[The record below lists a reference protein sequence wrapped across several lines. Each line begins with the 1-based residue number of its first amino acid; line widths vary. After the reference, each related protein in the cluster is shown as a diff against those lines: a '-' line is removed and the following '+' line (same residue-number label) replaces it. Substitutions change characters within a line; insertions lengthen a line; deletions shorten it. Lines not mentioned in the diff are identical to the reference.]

1 MRIKDLLRQM
11 CDDGASDLLISVG
24 VPPYFRVKG
33 QLQAGSATV
42 LTAQDTQKLAHEL
55 LSPPQLEAFEH
66 DRSIDFAATMPD
78 GSRYRVN
85 IFHQMASVSLA
96 IRLIPSHI
104 PQFEEL
110 GLPPIVGEF
119 ANSPHGLVLVTG
131 PACNGKST
139 TLAAMIDYI
148 NTQRASHIVCIEDP
162 IEYVHTARKSVIE
175 QIEVLSD
182 TPSFEAAMRSVF
194 RQNPDI
200 VMVGE
205 MRDLET
211 IRLALTLAETG
222 HLILATLHTHD
233 TTNALNRIVSVF
245 PTHEQQQI
253 YTQLSMSL
261 VGIIAQ
267 QLLTVPDGSSLVLAY
282 EVMRINTAI
291 ANLIREQHLQQIY
304 SSIQTG
310 RRSGMCTMNDS
321 LQRLCD
327 KGQLDPE
334 RAIARSPRPK
344 ELMQMLHG
352 TPGKPSRKLG
362 RSGK

>member
-1 MRIKDLLRQM
+1 MKARDLLKQM
-11 CDDGASDLLISVG
+11 VDDGASDLLLSVG

-33 QLQAGSATV
+33 QLQAGAATV
-42 LTAQDTQKLAHEL
+42 LTPQDTKRVAHEL
-55 LSPPQLEAFEH
+55 LSPEQLEIFEH
-66 DRSIDFAATMPD
+66 DLSIDFATTSPE
-78 GSRYRVN
+78 GYRFRVN
-85 IFHQMASVSLA
+85 VFHQMGSVSLA

-104 PQFEEL
+104 PSFHEL
-110 GLPPIVGEF
+110 GLPPVVAEF
-119 ANSPHGLVLVTG
+119 ADSPHGLVLVTG

-148 NTQRASHIVCIEDP
+148 NARRAEHIICIEDP
-162 IEYVHTARKSVIE
+162 VEYVHTAQQSVIE
-175 QIEVLSD
+175 QIEVLAD
-182 TPSFEAAMRSVF
+182 TPSFDAAMRSVF

-222 HLILATLHTHD
+222 HLIFATLHTHD
-233 TTNALNRIVSVF
+233 TTNALSRIVSVF
-245 PTHEQQQI
+245 PSSEQQQI

-261 VGIIAQ
+261 VGIISQ
-267 QLLTVPDGSSLVLAY
+267 QLLTVPDGSKVVLAY

-291 ANLIREQHLQQIY
+291 GNLIREQHLQQIY
-304 SSIQTG
+304 SMIQTG
-310 RRSGMCTMNDS
+310 RSVGMCTMNDS

-327 KGQLDPE
+327 EGLLDPE
-334 RAIARSPRPK
+334 RAVNRSPRPK

-352 TPGKPSRKLG
+352 ALGKVPRK
-362 RSGK
+362 RGKGVK